1 MTKLFF
7 TSLIIFLLFI
17 FAQGQQINKPV
28 PKKVALF
35 NSLAFSDEKT
45 GIKKLV
51 DAERIASDPGFISE
65 TDSKKILEIYKESY
79 IRREKIIVEP
89 VRNKISALLKQV
101 ENQNDIVLI
110 DGVKLDEES
119 LLLSFDERL
128 DISKQFIAYFNK
140 SEKFDKPLMLHIPD
154 IRIAV
159 INTELFYDKQKGIK
173 NLLKLTASSFE
184 AKKFCS
190 EPSLCLEII
199 KSIQSFAKKEGCGMV
214 LDSRKNLPA
223 ELGNFQMVDLTQKF
237 INEYNSNH

>member
-7 TSLIIFLLFI
+7 TSFIIFLLFI

-128 DISKQFIAYFNK
+128 DISKQFTAYFNK
-140 SEKFDKPLMLHIPD
+140 SEKFDKPLKLNIPD

-190 EPSLCLEII
+190 EPFLCLEII
-199 KSIQSFAKKEGCGMV
+199 KSIQSFAKKDGCGMV
-214 LDSRKNLPA
+214 LDSSKNLPA
-223 ELGNFQMVDLTQKF
+223 ELSNFQMVDLTQKF